1 MTTIILV
8 LAVLSLTAGL
18 FILFQGKASSKSGEE
33 SKDKVS
39 IKKVVASIRKTVDEG
54 TPVVETGVERNLLH
68 SYRDPVEIYLDK
80 NASDQEK
87 DEAARILNEN
97 GYDVP
102 RINSPENST
111 NSTEPSSPAGAPAE
125 GQMPTY
131 DCDDA
136 DVAIPDEYAS
146 DDGLEDPED
155 LGDD

>member
-8 LAVLSLTAGL
+8 LALLSLTAGL

-39 IKKVVASIRKTVDEG
+39 IKKVVASIRKAVDEG
-54 TPVVETGVERNLLH
+54 TPVVETGVEHNLLH

-80 NASDQEK
+80 NSSDEEK
-87 DEAARILNEN
+87 DKAAKALIDA
-97 GYDVP
+97 GYQVP
-102 RINSPENST
+102 RIITPENST
-111 NSTEPSSPAGAPAE
+111 NSTESSPAGAPAE
-125 GQMPTY
+125 GQMPSY

>member
-8 LAVLSLTAGL
+8 LALLSLTAGL
-18 FILFQGKASSKSGEE
+18 FILFQGKASSKSDEE
-33 SKDKVS
+33 SKNKVS
-39 IKKVVASIRKTVDEG
+39 IKKVVASIRKAVDEG
-54 TPVVETGVERNLLH
+54 TPVVETGVEQNLLH

-80 NASDQEK
+80 NSSDEEK
-87 DEAARILNEN
+87 DKAAKALIDA
-97 GYDVP
+97 GYQVP
-102 RINSPENST
+102 RIITPENST
-111 NSTEPSSPAGAPAE
+111 NSTESSPAGAPAE
-125 GQMPTY
+125 GQMPSY

>member
-33 SKDKVS
+33 SKNKVS

-54 TPVVETGVERNLLH
+54 TPVVETGVEYNLLH

-80 NASDQEK
+80 NASDEEK
-87 DEAARILNEN
+87 DKAAKALIDAN
-97 GYDVP
+97 YQVP
-102 RINSPENST
+102 RIISPENST
-111 NSTEPSSPAGAPAE
+111 NSTESSPAGAPAE
-125 GQMPTY
+125 RQIPSY

>member
-18 FILFQGKASSKSGEE
+18 FILFQGKTSSKSGEE

-54 TPVVETGVERNLLH
+54 TPVSEVGVEHNLLH
-68 SYRDPVEIYLDK
+68 SYRDPLEIYLDK

-87 DEAARILNEN
+87 DDAAKALIEG
-97 GYDVP
+97 GYEVP
-102 RINSPENST
+102 RIITPENST
-111 NSTEPSSPAGAPAE
+111 NSTESSPAGAPGE
-125 GQMPTY
+125 GQIPSY

-136 DVAIPDEYAS
+136 DVAIPNEYAS